1 MAYLTESGKQ
11 LAKEALFKLVLEDE
25 SWVLPEL
32 LGAYIGKQISLLGCT
47 NNPQS
52 LNAVYVVINNIVSE
66 FNELRTFRTES
77 ATNMA
82 KAFVQRRYDA
92 FFKGLPM
99 HFDGAV
105 SVSDD
110 SNYCIE
116 VLSRKNTRE
125 VISEVFET
133 LGRVIQAS
141 GITVLIHNQADNA
154 EATPAK
160 PAEEAQPAA

>member
-11 LAKEALFKLVLEDE
+11 LAKEALFKLVLEDD

-32 LGAYIGKQISLLGCT
+32 LGSYIGKQISLLGCT

-66 FNELRTFRTES
+66 FNELRTFRTNS

-99 HFDGAV
+99 HFDG
-105 SVSDD
+105 SVSSGDD

-125 VISEVFET
+125 VINEVFET
-133 LGRVIQAS
+133 LNRVIQAS
-141 GITVLIHNQADNA
+141 GITVIIHNNVDDVQP
-154 EATPAK
+154 TPAK

>member
-1 MAYLTESGKQ
+1 MTYLTDSGKQ
-11 LAKEALFKLVLEDE
+11 LAKEALFKLVLDDD

-32 LGAYIGKQISLLGCT
+32 LGGYIGKQISLLGCT

-77 ATNMA
+77 AANMA

-92 FFKGLPM
+92 FFKGLPT
-99 HFDGAV
+99 HFDG
-105 SVSDD
+105 SVSSHDD
-110 SNYCIE
+110 STYCIE

-125 VISEVFET
+125 VINEVFET
-133 LGRVIQAS
+133 LNRVIQAS
-141 GITVLIHNQADNA
+141 GITVIIHNNTDNA
-154 EATPAK
+154 EPAQAK